1 MHICSKRKIIY
12 SAVKTHL
19 WIAICIY
26 LILEYIKYELKS
38 NYSVYE
44 IMQILDI
51 SALDKTP
58 IRELLC
64 EQHQLNQNVKE

>member
-1 MHICSKRKIIY
+1 MY

-19 WIAICIY
+19 WIAICTY
-26 LILEYIKYELKS
+26 LIVAYIKFDLKI

-44 IMQILDI
+44 IMLILGI
-51 SALDKTP
+51 SSLDKTP

-64 EQHQLNQNVKE
+64 KQCQLNQNVKEQLKLF